1 MMESLCYALVV
12 NSFAA
17 KLPESRHN
25 SQRSQSTTIFRV
37 EVYPYR
43 KMQKE
48 SRVKGSTAP
57 LLFRPSTNDR
67 PNMWTVRF
75 RLHLVPPR
83 PRKVVQSS
91 SLSAIIASSKR
102 PNTWLQIDLTW
113 SHHYKSSYWT
123 NAQLQNLHWSGGT
136 KRDWFVGTYSVGYQ
150 RW

>member
-12 NSFAA
+12 NPFAA
-17 KLPESRHN
+17 KFPESRHN

-67 PNMWTVRF
+67 LNM
-75 RLHLVPPR
+75 
-83 PRKVVQSS
+83 
-91 SLSAIIASSKR
+91 
-102 PNTWLQIDLTW
+102 WLQIDL
-113 SHHYKSSYWT
+113 
-123 NAQLQNLHWSGGT
+123 A
-136 KRDWFVGTYSVGYQ
+136 DI
-150 RW
+150 